1 MPPSLPDNPESNAPD
16 IDRVYA
22 EAKEAISPFVFNH
35 QVAQVFDDMIARSV
49 PGYAL
54 CHEVLSLI
62 TNRYAQPGSLL
73 FDLGCSSGTSTKV
86 LADFSP
92 TTCKVISVDNSQP
105 MIDRCQI
112 TLRNFIEND
121 RVALSCQDISDTDLT
136 GASIIVLNYTL
147 QFLPLEI
154 RDQLMARIYQSLLPG
169 GIVFIAEKVTNPELD
184 PQQAIND
191 LHLDFKRQQGYSEL
205 EIAQKR
211 SALEAVLIPE
221 TEFAHHQRLAQCGFE
236 IPQTLTRA
244 LNFIAFMGQKPRTNP
259 KLTSHQS
266 GLDSR

>member
-54 CHEVLSLI
+54 CHEVLALI
-62 TNRYAQPGSLL
+62 TNRYAQPGSVL
-73 FDLGCSSGTSTKV
+73 FDLGCSSGTSTNV
-86 LADFSP
+86 LANSSP
-92 TTCKVISVDNSQP
+92 TNCKVIGIDNSQP
-105 MIDRCQI
+105 MIDRCQV
-112 TLRNFIEND
+112 TLHDLIEND
-121 RVALSCQDISDTDLT
+121 RITLRCQDIGDTDLT

-147 QFLPLEI
+147 QFLPLAI
-154 RDQLMARIYQSLLPG
+154 RDQLMTRIYQSLLPG
-169 GIVFIAEKVTNPELD
+169 GIVFIAEKVLNPEHAQ
-184 PQQAIND
+184 QQAIND

-221 TEFAHHQRLAQCGFE
+221 TETAHHQRLTQCGFE

-244 LNFIAFMGQKPRTNP
+244 LNFIAFMGQKPRSNSKP
-259 KLTSHQS
+259 ASYQS
-266 GLDSR
+266 GLGSR

>member
-1 MPPSLPDNPESNAPD
+1 MTPSLPDPPESTGRD

-22 EAKEAISPFVFNH
+22 EAKENVSPFEFNH
-35 QVAQVFDDMIARSV
+35 QVAQVFDDMISRSV
-49 PGYAL
+49 PGYTL
-54 CHEVLSLI
+54 CHDVLALI
-62 TNRYAQPGSLL
+62 TQRYAQAGSLI

-86 LADFSP
+86 LADSSP
-92 TTCKVISVDNSQP
+92 TTCKVIGVDNSQP
-105 MIDRCQI
+105 MIDRCQV
-112 TLRNFIEND
+112 TLHDLIENH
-121 RVALSCQDISDTDLT
+121 RVALSCQDIADTDLT

-147 QFLPLEI
+147 QFLPLAI
-154 RDQLMARIYQSLLPG
+154 RDQLMTRIYQSLLPG

-184 PQQAIND
+184 QQQAIND

-221 TEFAHHQRLAQCGFE
+221 TEYAHHHRLRQCGFE

-244 LNFIAFMGQKPRTNP
+244 LNFIAFMGQKSQSSPAPQLN
-259 KLTSHQS
+259 QS
-266 GLDSR
+266 GLDNR

>member
-1 MPPSLPDNPESNAPD
+1 MPPSLPDDPESTASD

-54 CHEVLSLI
+54 CHEVLALI
-62 TNRYAQPGSLL
+62 TNRYAQPGSVL
-73 FDLGCSSGTSTKV
+73 FDLGCSSGTSTNV
-86 LADFSP
+86 LASSSP
-92 TTCKVISVDNSQP
+92 TNCKVIGIDNSQP
-105 MIDRCQI
+105 MIDRCQV
-112 TLRNFIEND
+112 TLHDLIEND
-121 RVALSCQDISDTDLT
+121 RITLRCQDIGDTDLT

-147 QFLPLEI
+147 QFLPLAI
-154 RDQLMARIYQSLLPG
+154 RDQLMTRIYQSLLPG
-169 GIVFIAEKVTNPELD
+169 GIVFIAEKVTNPEPD
-184 PQQAIND
+184 QQQAIND

-221 TEFAHHQRLAQCGFE
+221 TEFSHHQRLAQCGFE
-236 IPQTLTRA
+236 MPQTLTRA
-244 LNFIAFMGQKPRTNP
+244 LNFIAFIGQKPRTP
-259 KLTSHQS
+259 SKSPADQS
-266 GLDSR
+266 GLNNR